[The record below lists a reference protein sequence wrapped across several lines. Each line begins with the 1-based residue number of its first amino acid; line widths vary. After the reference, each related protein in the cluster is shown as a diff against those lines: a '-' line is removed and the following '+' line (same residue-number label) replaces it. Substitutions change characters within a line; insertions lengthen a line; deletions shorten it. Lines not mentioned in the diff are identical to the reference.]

1 MKFNHL
7 ALLGF
12 ALFISL
18 SIHAKKPNKA
28 DNRLDPAVFIPAH
41 FDVKEDEPEKE
52 YTPLESYQSSAST
65 IDFDDSP
72 FDYKDPN
79 TTGPVGPLE
88 NNPPVPIDDY
98 LPHLGVLALVLALV
112 FHKRIFG
119 A

>member
-52 YTPLESYQSSAST
+52 YTPLENYQSEANT
-65 IDFDDSP
+65 IDFDGSV
-72 FDYKDPN
+72 FDYKDPGTT
-79 TTGPVGPLE
+79 TTGQMDE
-88 NNPPVPIDDY
+88 NNPPIPIDDY